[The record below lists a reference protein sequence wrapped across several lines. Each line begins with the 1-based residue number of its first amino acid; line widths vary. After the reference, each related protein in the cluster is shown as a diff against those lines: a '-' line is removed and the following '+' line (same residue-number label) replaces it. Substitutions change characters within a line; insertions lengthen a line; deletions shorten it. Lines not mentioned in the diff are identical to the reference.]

1 MNKRILIDILLF
13 LSLFYAPW
21 WMTAFLS
28 LGFLLLFSNPFE
40 VIIAGFFL
48 DFLYGTQG
56 GSILS
61 SHIFFII
68 ASCAVLV
75 TYPLKEHLILELY

>member
-28 LGFLLLFSNPFE
+28 IE
-40 VIIAGFFL
+40 VIVVGFFL
-48 DFLYGTQG
+48 DFLYGTQD
-56 GSILS
+56 GSIFV

-68 ASCAVLV
+68 ASCLVLI